1 MDLGEVCPKD
11 CGNGSGADIAG
22 MSRRHRRLVPSGKV
36 VGHGSE
42 ILRMFTIH
50 SLLRGNGSI
59 RIFMWTDCHR
69 YLLHKKMH
77 SSAFRFWIYRLIV

>member
-1 MDLGEVCPKD
+1 MDLGEVCLKD
-11 CGNGSGADIAG
+11 CGNGSGADITG
-22 MSRRHRRLVPSGKV
+22 MSRRHRHLVPSGKV

-42 ILRMFTIH
+42 ILGMLTIH

-69 YLLHKKMH
+69 IFVAQKYALLG
-77 SSAFRFWIYRLIV
+77 FQILDL

>member
-1 MDLGEVCPKD
+1 MNLREVCLKD

-22 MSRRHRRLVPSGKV
+22 MSRRHRRLVRSGKV

-42 ILRMFTIH
+42 MLGLLTTH
-50 SLLRGNGSI
+50 SLIRGNGSI

-69 YLLHKKMH
+69 IFVAQKDTLLG
-77 SSAFRFWIYRLIV
+77 FQILDL